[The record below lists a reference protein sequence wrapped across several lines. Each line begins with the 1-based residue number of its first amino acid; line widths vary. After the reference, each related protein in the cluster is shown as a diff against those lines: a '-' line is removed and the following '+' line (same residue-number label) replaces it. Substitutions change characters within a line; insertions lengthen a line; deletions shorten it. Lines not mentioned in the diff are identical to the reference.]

1 MKKSEIIK
9 ILKELEEHLNYS
21 TDEFAKYRNAHYPD
35 ESPITWGDVKNAK
48 IGETKAAIHFILNN

>member
-9 ILKELEEHLNYS
+9 VLKELEEHLNYS
-21 TDEFAKYRNAHYPD
+21 TDEFAKYWNERFPD
-35 ESPITWGDVKNAK
+35 ESPLTWGDVKNAK